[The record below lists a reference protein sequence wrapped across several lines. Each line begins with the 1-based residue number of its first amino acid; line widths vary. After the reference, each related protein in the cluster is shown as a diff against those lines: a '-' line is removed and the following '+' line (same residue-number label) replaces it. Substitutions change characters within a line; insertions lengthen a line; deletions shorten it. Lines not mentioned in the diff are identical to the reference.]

1 MNEQKK
7 NSILII
13 DDEKSNIT
21 ALTSILN
28 GEYKVYAV
36 KDSREALET
45 AENDMPD
52 VILLDIIMP
61 EIDGYDVLAALRASE
76 KTRDIPVIFIT
87 GLDSIEDEEKGLTL
101 GAADY
106 ISKPFHSPIV
116 KLRVHNQIKMLEQ
129 YRIIER
135 LGMLDQL
142 TELPNRRNFEA
153 RLQSEWG
160 RAMREKTPISMMMI
174 DIDRFKNYNDTYGH
188 QQGDAALIAVA
199 GMLSS
204 AHRRSGDFAARWGGE
219 EFIVLLPNTDQKG
232 ALEVA
237 EQLRKLIEN
246 MDITCPNGVI
256 TKITISIGVKSHMH
270 RNDCTIEKFFR
281 DADEALYEAK
291 SNGRNQVCVY
301 RGF

>member
-1 MNEQKK
+1 MRKK
-7 NSILII
+7 KQNSILII

-28 GEYKVYAV
+28 VEYKVYAV
-36 KDSREALET
+36 RDSREALVT
-45 AENDMPD
+45 AEEDMPD

-61 EIDGYDVLAALRASE
+61 DLDGYEVLAGLKSSE

-87 GLDSIEDEEKGLTL
+87 GLDSTEAEEKGLAL

-129 YRIIER
+129 YRMIER
-135 LGMLDQL
+135 LSMLDQL

-153 RLQSEWG
+153 RLRSEWG
-160 RAMREKTPISMMMI
+160 RAMREQMPISMLMI
-174 DIDRFKNYNDTYGH
+174 DIDKFKNYNDTYGH
-188 QQGDAALIAVA
+188 QQGDAALVAVA
-199 GMLSS
+199 KTLPE
-204 AHRRSGDFAARWGGE
+204 ALRRPSDFAARWGGE

-232 ALEVA
+232 ALDVA
-237 EQLRKLIEN
+237 EHLRKLIEEL
-246 MDITCPNGVI
+246 DIPAPDDLI
-256 TKITISIGVKSHMH
+256 TKVTLSVGIKTQTQDP
-270 RNDCTIEKFFR
+270 DCTIDKFLM

-291 SNGRNQVCVY
+291 NTGRNRICVY
-301 RGF
+301 KCP